1 MRVLD
6 VPPRTRRV
14 WIQSRWLLVALG
26 LATWLDYLTPQ
37 SLTMSLFY
45 GLVCLL
51 TGVTLSGRA
60 AVTMAFAA
68 MCLHCLVSPLPN
80 PWYVSALQDV
90 SEFCLLAIVG
100 LEAGLLRD
108 TIEETRMLHG
118 SLRAHLESAREVQK
132 ALLTPSGLGD
142 LPVEIAVRFDIAVEL
157 GGDFFFVKPDA
168 AGLLFCVADVSG
180 KGPAAALI
188 SSLLRG
194 LLEELAG
201 ETLGPAHLLARL
213 QRRLQG
219 LLPENT
225 FITCFCGWLDY
236 ERGQIVYASAGH
248 DPPFLRRGG
257 ELLELPAQS
266 LPLGVEFAE
275 TFEESSVAF
284 QGEDLLV
291 VYTDGLTDSRQ
302 GGEEPV
308 RRVLSE
314 HQGSCEAL
322 TTRLFEL
329 LPESLVD
336 DVMLLALRCRA
347 GSAPV

>member
-1 MRVLD
+1 MPLRVL
-6 VPPRTRRV
+6 RIR
-14 WIQSRWLLVALG
+14 SRYWLLVALG

-60 AVTMAFAA
+60 AVLMALAA
-68 MCLHCLVSPLPN
+68 MGLHCLVSPIPN
-80 PWYVSALQDV
+80 PWYESALQDV

-108 TIEETRMLHG
+108 SIEEARGLHDR
-118 SLRAHLESAREVQK
+118 LRGHLESAREVQK
-132 ALLTPSGLGD
+132 ALLTPSGLAD
-142 LPVEIAVRFDIAVEL
+142 LPVEVAVRFDIAVEL
-157 GGDFFFVKPDA
+157 GGDVFFVKPDA

-188 SSLLRG
+188 SSLVRG

-219 LLPENT
+219 LLPETT

-236 ERGQIVYASAGH
+236 QQGCIVYASAGH
-248 DPPFLRRGG
+248 DPPFLRRGR

-266 LPLGVEFAE
+266 LPLGVEMAE
-275 TFEESSVAF
+275 TFEESSVPFA
-284 QGEDLLV
+284 GEDLLV

-308 RRVLSE
+308 RQLLLQ
-314 HQGSCEAL
+314 HQGSCEQL
-322 TTRLFEL
+322 TERLFEL
-329 LPESLVD
+329 LPERLVD